1 VTEFITEQKKYKV
14 CLPSSLGGLEVCAS
28 GESDDGEGL
37 WRVKRD
43 SDEFESDLE
52 EDEELL
58 DATPLPTLSLTGP
71 YHYEVTTCL
80 FAASLLILYKHS
92 LTSFAHRQNHTE
104 KKFLKLIGSCW
115 YF

>member
-92 LTSFAHRQNHTE
+92 LTTYAHRTNHTE
-104 KKFLKLIGSCW
+104 KKFLKLIGS
-115 YF
+115 